1 MDRCRDGER
10 VRGSEGGKERQR
22 VRERDRN
29 WEKGT
34 ES

>member
-1 MDRCRDGER
+1 